1 MWVNNVNVGLAFQP
15 GEVGISS
22 VATCFRKR
30 HHTCTVYDL
39 MSQGIIFKYVFSE
52 QVYAGIKCS
61 ETLSQLMMMF
71 YKSLSGCTESK
82 RGTR

>member
-30 HHTCTVYDL
+30 YHAYTVYDP
-39 MSQGIIFKYVFSE
+39 MSQGIIF
-52 QVYAGIKCS
+52 
-61 ETLSQLMMMF
+61 
-71 YKSLSGCTESK
+71 
-82 RGTR
+82 